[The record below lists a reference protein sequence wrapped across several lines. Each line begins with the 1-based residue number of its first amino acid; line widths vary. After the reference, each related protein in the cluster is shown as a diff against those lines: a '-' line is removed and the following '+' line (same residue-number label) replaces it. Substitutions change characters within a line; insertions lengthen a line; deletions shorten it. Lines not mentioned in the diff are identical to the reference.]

1 MIISLCMLNISYNC
15 LTYARSRSISGQVSV
30 LVDFDKNIIGIGR
43 TQNSHIGTPLLVIVP
58 KVFIIHIFYCNTLPS
73 CDLCQ
78 CSLHFM
84 HVENEL
90 PGIRCMEL
98 CL

>member
-15 LTYARSRSISGQVSV
+15 LTYARSISGQGSVSV
-30 LVDFDKNIIGIGR
+30 YFDKNIIGISR

-58 KVFIIHIFYCNTLPS
+58 KVFIIHMFYCNTLPC

-84 HVENEL
+84 HVEKEL